1 MNSRSA
7 LEFLTAHRRSNIHL
21 YPDDWK
27 NLPIP
32 DVPKRQQ
39 QAVVRLVDK
48 ILKSKAQDPKASVCE
63 LEQQIDA
70 TIRDHYGFGE

>member
-27 NLPIP
+27 KLPIP
-32 DVPKRQQ
+32 DVPKSRQ
-39 QAVVRLVDK
+39 QAVVRLVDE
-48 ILKSKAQDPKASVCE
+48 ILMAKERDAKANVSGSE
-63 LEQQIDA
+63 RQIDGEV
-70 TIRDHYGFGE
+70 RDHYGL

>member
-27 NLPIP
+27 KLPIP
-32 DVPKRQQ
+32 DVPKSRQ
-39 QAVVRLVDK
+39 QAVVRLVDE
-48 ILKSKAQDPKASVCE
+48 ILMAKERDAKANVSGSGR
-63 LEQQIDA
+63 QIDGEV
-70 TIRDHYGFGE
+70 RDHYGL